1 MAPGIYF
8 SDVNVAGGDFAVNMD
23 FVSVI
28 LLDDQRL
35 LIAMKKAALLWIHC
49 DIGDIC
55 RAFSTS
61 LFS

>member
-1 MAPGIYF
+1 MAPGICF
-8 SDVNVAGGDFAVNMD
+8 SEVKVAGGDFAVSMD

-28 LLDDQRL
+28 SLDDQRL
-35 LIAMKKAALLWIHC
+35 LIALKKAALLWIHR

-55 RAFSTS
+55 LAFSTS